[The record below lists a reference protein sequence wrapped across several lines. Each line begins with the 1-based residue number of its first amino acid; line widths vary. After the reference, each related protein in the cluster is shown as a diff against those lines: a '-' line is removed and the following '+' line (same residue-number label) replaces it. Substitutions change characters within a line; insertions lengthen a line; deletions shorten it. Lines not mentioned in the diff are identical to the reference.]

1 MSVLP
6 YTHFT
11 LEERKYL
18 QKLLEEGLSGNKI
31 AAALGRSPSSISREL
46 KRNSSKNPKKPTNRA
61 NYHHWRAHT
70 LAMMRRRDH
79 RRTALPPES
88 FKRDYVC
95 RGLSLF
101 WSPEQIA
108 NRLRKDFPGQIV
120 GISTIYR
127 YLRRGDLPPLFPQNA
142 PQTPRKAQGKPF
154 FQLQHDPAGP
164 HRPRMARGDRAAHG
178 DRPF

>member
-1 MSVLP
+1 
-6 YTHFT
+6 
-11 LEERKYL
+11 
-18 QKLLEEGLSGNKI
+18 
-31 AAALGRSPSSISREL
+31 
-46 KRNSSKNPKKPTNRA
+46 
-61 NYHHWRAHT
+61 
-70 LAMMRRRDH
+70 MMRRRDH

-127 YLRRGDLPPLFPQNA
+127 YLRRGDLPGFSRKTHLRRRGKRKGSTAQFGKSIRPKILPHTKVIKGREYCMYFPL
-142 PQTPRKAQGKPF
+142 
-154 FQLQHDPAGP
+154 L
-164 HRPRMARGDRAAHG
+164 
-178 DRPF
+178 

>member
-61 NYHHWRAHT
+61 NYHHWRAHS

-108 NRLRKDFPGQIV
+108 NRLREDFPGQIV
-120 GISTIYR
+120 GTSTIYR
-127 YLRRGDLPPLFPQNA
+127 CLRRGDLPPFPAKRTSDAVGSARWTVLPTTTRSSRIGPSLNGPRRSRNA
-142 PQTPRKAQGKPF
+142 R
-154 FQLQHDPAGP
+154 
-164 HRPRMARGDRAAHG
+164 
-178 DRPF
+178 